1 MEISNQP
8 QITATNSTGGTNA
21 TAGKASTTGTTT
33 TRAISSTT
41 GTPDNQRGQLSVQD
55 FLQIMA
61 AEMKNQNP
69 MGSESGGG
77 SKTDYITQLAQFT
90 TLEQMNNMAEGIN
103 QLNMLSQTALIGK
116 QVTVHGEA
124 QDVSGIVEKVK
135 FFNAQVYLQ
144 VEGKDYPIGNL
155 LEVEEEK

>member
-1 MEISNQP
+1 MDISNQYP
-8 QITATNSTGGTNA
+8 MTPSTGTSA
-21 TAGKASTTGTTT
+21 TSGTTT
-33 TRAISSTT
+33 TAGAAAARNMT
-41 GTPDNQRGQLSVQD
+41 GAQDNQRSQLSVQD

-90 TLEQMNNMAEGIN
+90 TLDQMNSMAEGIN

-116 QVTVHGEA
+116 QVKVHGDTE
-124 QDVSGIVEKVK
+124 DVSGIVEKVK
-135 FFNAQVYLQ
+135 FYNAQVYLQ

-155 LEVEEEK
+155 LEVEEER

>member
-1 MEISNQP
+1 MDISNQYP
-8 QITATNSTGGTNA
+8 MTPSTGTSASGTTL
-21 TAGKASTTGTTT
+21 TAGTAARKMTSAQ
-33 TRAISSTT
+33 
-41 GTPDNQRGQLSVQD
+41 DNQRSQLSVQD

-90 TLEQMNNMAEGIN
+90 TLDQMNSMAEGIN

-116 QVTVHGEA
+116 QVTVHGDTE
-124 QDVSGIVEKVK
+124 DVSGIVEKVK
-135 FFNAQVYLQ
+135 FYNAQVYLQ

-155 LEVEEEK
+155 LEVEEER

>member
-1 MEISNQP
+1 MEISNQQP
-8 QITATNSTGGTNA
+8 ITAAKG
-21 TAGKASTTGTTT
+21 TTGTTGT
-33 TRAISSTT
+33 TGTERTTASTATRGTT
-41 GTPDNQRGQLSVQD
+41 GTPDNQRGHLSVQD

-116 QVTVHGEA
+116 QVTVHGET
-124 QDVSGIVEKVK
+124 QDISGIVEKVK